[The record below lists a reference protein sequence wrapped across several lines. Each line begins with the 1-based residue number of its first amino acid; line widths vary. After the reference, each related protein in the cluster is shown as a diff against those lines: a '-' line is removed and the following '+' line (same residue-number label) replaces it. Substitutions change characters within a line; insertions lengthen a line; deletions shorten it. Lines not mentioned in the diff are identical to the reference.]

1 MTPPPSPLKD
11 AATGAAQRFLASGGV
26 RRLVALVFSLAFG
39 LAGVAI
45 ARNWYTGQ
53 VRALERQKQELMANY
68 QSPVPVLAAAA
79 DLAPGTTITPSN
91 LTTISVPQK
100 FIQPYAAR
108 SPNDVVGL
116 VAGAPIAEGEQLLTN
131 KLRRPD
137 AAPLTPADAT
147 LSMVTPK
154 GARAVTI
161 AVDSITGVG
170 GFVRP
175 GDKVDILWTLKLP
188 GDQAATLTLFQEV
201 PVLAVGGEIAGRPRR
216 GGEEGAP
223 AAGSLSVQATVT
235 LAMSP
240 QDTSALL
247 FAREQGKIQLS
258 LRPKLE
264 SGQVLVP
271 PANIQT
277 LLEATL
283 GIQAAGP
290 PPQVTRQVE
299 IYKGLK
305 RDVLVL
311 AEEEAK

>member
-11 AATGAAQRFLASGGV
+11 AATGAAQRFLASGRV
-26 RRLVALVFSLAFG
+26 RQLVALVFSLAFG
-39 LAGVAI
+39 LAGVVI

-68 QSPVPVLAAAA
+68 QSPVPVLAAAM
-79 DLAPGTTITPSN
+79 DLAPGTTITPSHV
-91 LTTISVPQK
+91 TTISVPQK

-108 SPNDVVGL
+108 SPNEVVGL

-137 AAPLTPADAT
+137 AAPTASADAT

-188 GDQAATLTLFQEV
+188 DDQAATLTLFQEV

-216 GGEEGAP
+216 GAEGAP

-247 FAREQGKIQLS
+247 FAREQGRIQLS

-264 SGQVLVP
+264 TGQVLVP

-277 LLEATL
+277 LLAAQL
-283 GIQAAGP
+283 GIEPTEP
-290 PPQVTRQVE
+290 PAPHVTHQVE
-299 IYKGLK
+299 IYKGLT

>member
-1 MTPPPSPLKD
+1 MKVPLKD
-11 AATGAAQRFLASGGV
+11 AAQRLMTSDTA
-26 RRLVALVFSLAFG
+26 RRVIPLVFSLAFG
-39 LAGVAI
+39 LVGVVL
-45 ARNWYTGQ
+45 ARNWYQAQARTF
-53 VRALERQKQELMANY
+53 ERQKQELLANY
-68 QSPVPVLAAAA
+68 KPPVPVVAAAK
-79 DLAPGTTITPSN
+79 DLPPDTTIDASH
-91 LTTISVPQK
+91 LTTIGVPPP

-108 SPNDVVGL
+108 SPNEVVGL
-116 VAGAPIAEGEQLLTN
+116 VTIAAIAEGEQLLTN
-131 KLRRPD
+131 KLRRPG
-137 AAPLTPADAT
+137 AAPMASADAT
-147 LSMVTPK
+147 LSTLTPK
-154 GARAVTI
+154 GKRAVTI

-201 PVLAVGGEIAGRPRR
+201 PVLAVGGEIAGRPARR
-216 GGEEGAP
+216 GEEGAP

-247 FAREQGKIQLS
+247 FAREQGRIQLS

-264 SGQVLVP
+264 TGQVLVP

-277 LLEATL
+277 LLAAQL
-283 GIQAAGP
+283 GIEPTEPP
-290 PPQVTRQVE
+290 PPQMTRQVE

-305 RDVLVL
+305 RDVMVL
-311 AEEEAK
+311 AEEEERTP